1 MYIYRRVLG
10 RMRTPSPLPMP
21 FDTVAMSDIKDLQMD
36 GDSKDLGGGIADEVT
51 VTPTDN
57 EMIILANDAHR

>member
-1 MYIYRRVLG
+1 
-10 RMRTPSPLPMP
+10 MRTPSPLPIP
-21 FDTVAMSDIKDLQMD
+21 FDTVAMSDTKDLQMD
-36 GDSKDLGGGIADEVT
+36 GDSKDLGGGVADEVT